1 MKKVG
6 FTTTIPI
13 EILLAAGYQPVD
25 LNNLF
30 ITDPQRNG
38 LIEKAETEGFPRNI
52 CGWIKGIYSTALK
65 AGIQE
70 VIAVTQGDCS
80 YTHALIEL
88 FQMLAI
94 KVVPFAYPYDRN
106 RELLSAQLKS
116 LMDYYQVSDKQVLSA
131 KRSLDALRSKI
142 HRIDELSWEKN
153 IVTGY
158 ENHYY
163 QVCTTDMNRDSESFE
178 QEVDLF
184 LQDLKTRSPLK
195 ERIRLGYLGV
205 PPIFDAQE
213 FYGFLESQGARVVFN
228 EIQRQFSMPYPTST
242 LLEQYSRYTYPYDIF
257 GRIDDILQEVKTRR
271 IDALIHYYQSFCHRQ
286 IEDIIIRRKIKLPIL
301 SIEGDRSFSLDART
315 RLRIEAFL
323 EMLR

>member
-1 MKKVG
+1 MNKVG

-13 EILLAAGYQPVD
+13 EVLLAAGRQPVD

-30 ITDPQRNG
+30 ITDSQRNG

-65 AGIQE
+65 AGIKE

-94 KVVPFAYPYDRN
+94 KIVPFAYPYDRN

-116 LMDYYQVSDKQVLSA
+116 LMDYYQVSEKQVLTA
-131 KRSLDALRSKI
+131 KSSLDALRSKI
-142 HRIDELSWEKN
+142 HRIDELSWGKN

-163 QVCTTDMNRDSESFE
+163 QVCTTDMNSDSESFE
-178 QEVDLF
+178 QEVNRF
-184 LQDLKTRSPLK
+184 LRELKTRSPLK
-195 ERIRLGYLGV
+195 EHLRLGYLGV

-286 IEDIIIRRKIKLPIL
+286 IEDIVIRRKIRLPIL

>member
-13 EILLAAGYQPVD
+13 EILLAAGCQPVD

-30 ITDPQRNG
+30 ITDSQRNG

-65 AGIQE
+65 AGIKE

-106 RELLSAQLKS
+106 RELLSTQLKS
-116 LMDYYQVSDKQVLSA
+116 LMDYYQVSEKQVLSS
-131 KRSLDALRSKI
+131 KKVLDALRSKI
-142 HRIDELSWEKN
+142 HRIDELSWKKN

-163 QVCTTDMNRDSESFE
+163 QVCTTDMNRDLESFE
-178 QEVDLF
+178 QEVDRF
-184 LQDLKTRSPLK
+184 LRDLKTRSPLK

-213 FYGFLESQGARVVFN
+213 FYGFFESQGARVVFN

-242 LLEQYSRYTYPYDIF
+242 LLEQYTRYTYPYDIF

>member
-13 EILLAAGYQPVD
+13 EILLPAGCQPVD

-30 ITDPQRNG
+30 ITDSQRNG

-65 AGIQE
+65 AGIKE

-106 RELLSAQLKS
+106 RELLSVQIKS
-116 LMDYYQVSDKQVLSA
+116 LMDYYQVSERQVLSS
-131 KRSLDALRSKI
+131 KRSLDTLRSKI
-142 HRIDELSWEKN
+142 HRIDELSWKKN

-163 QVCTTDMNRDSESFE
+163 QVSTTDMNRDLELFE
-178 QEVDLF
+178 QEVDQF
-184 LQDLKTRSPLK
+184 LRDLKTRSPLK

-205 PPIFDAQE
+205 PPIFDTQE

-257 GRIDDILQEVKTRR
+257 GRIDDILQEVKIRR